1 MAAEM
6 LGTGSLREFRCV
18 HAVAVDSLAGAG
30 LALGG
35 REVHGLSNEQ
45 RADALL
51 GGLVSVVLDNST
63 QACTRLLESIGVT

>member
-1 MAAEM
+1 M
-6 LGTGSLREFRCV
+6 
-18 HAVAVDSLAGAG
+18 AVDSLAGAG